1 MDFKRDLHIVKE
13 EIYDADMMEEILR
26 DINTFPK
33 TELNR
38 LRAYKKSRKYG
49 NKVDVIYHYG
59 KGCEENQLG
68 RLYVK
73 NNRGLQ
79 SFQRE
84 IRDALLEKHHFS
96 VDMENAHYNLMV
108 KLGEDWNINVSN
120 IKYYCENRNECL
132 KMLSEDNKIAKLAY
146 LKVAYGGNIKLYDNT
161 IGEFTEPE
169 GDTRLLK
176 EIEKEVK
183 SLIEICYG
191 KYQEHHGLVKK
202 RDNPKV
208 SLFALILQTEELKCL
223 MSLDEYL
230 YTQGRQ
236 TDVLIH
242 DGLEIIKKENELKLP
257 EELLR
262 GGEKAIKEKTGYSV
276 KLVQKEYE
284 NKYRKNKTKEN
295 IIIDD
300 VYATRKFIH
309 LLRDNI
315 SRDKNEVYYFNDDN
329 GMWETGETAFKSAII
344 KIKDKMIFTD
354 YSESKPKVINYGGKW
369 TNMKMVQNLII
380 SLLPED
386 NFISKNIE
394 SSMGKLLFADGY
406 YDFYK
411 NEFIEGFDNK
421 IVFLKRINRLFPRER
436 NEKIINEVNKILFV
450 DGFNFENGLESGEY
464 LKKSICIGLIGDYQR
479 KKFYFCTGE
488 RNSGKSLLTKAF
500 RDSFDGYIDEYDAN
514 NLLFNSNSQD
524 EAKKLA
530 WTIDLIGVRVAFS
543 NECRMDK
550 KQSLDGNLIKP
561 LSSGSD
567 KMKHRGNHENQKDF
581 INRSTMIFLSND
593 IPAITPMDSG
603 IIERAKFIRYKLSF
617 VNNPK
622 KNNERYA
629 DPNVKKNFDNDEY
642 KDSLFY
648 LMVDTYN
655 NLTSNE
661 KIIGGYIQEPK
672 SVLAETSEWIK
683 DENMLFEEKILEKY
697 EITNNKED
705 YVESKN
711 IIDYI
716 IKECNLNFSSV
727 KIGRLLSNLIN
738 VEPRDMNIKNVKC
751 RLGIKEKYDF

>member
-1 MDFKRDLHIVKE
+1 MEFTKDLHIVKE
-13 EIYDADMMEEILR
+13 EIYDADIMEEILR

-33 TELNR
+33 SELNR

-96 VDMENAHYNLMV
+96 IDIENAHYNLMI
-108 KLGEDWNINVSN
+108 KLGNDWNINLSN
-120 IKYYCENRNECL
+120 IKYYCENRDMCL
-132 KMLSEDNKIAKLAY
+132 KMLSDDRKISKLSY
-146 LKVAYGGNIKLYDNT
+146 LKVAYGGNISLYDNT
-161 IGEFTEPE
+161 ISEFVEPE
-169 GDTRLLK
+169 GDTKLLK

-183 SLIEICYG
+183 SLISMCYG
-191 KYQEHHGLVKK
+191 KYSEYHNVVKK
-202 RDNPKV
+202 KENPQV
-208 SLFALILQTEELKCL
+208 SLFALILQTEERKCL
-223 MSLDEYL
+223 MAMDEYL
-230 YTQGRQ
+230 QSQGRQ
-236 TDVLIH
+236 TDILIH
-242 DGLEIIKKENELKLP
+242 DGLEVIKKDNELIFP

-262 GGEKAIKEKTGYSV
+262 GCEKFIKEKTGYDV

-284 NKYRKNKTKEN
+284 NKYKKTEKEKE
-295 IIIDD
+295 IIDD

-309 LLRDNI
+309 LMKENI
-315 SRDKNEVYYFNDDN
+315 SRDNGEVYYFNDDN
-329 GMWETGETAFKSAII
+329 GMWEKGETAFKSAII
-344 KIKDKMIFTD
+344 KVKDELIFTD
-354 YSESKPKVINYGGKW
+354 YSDSKPKVINYGGKW
-369 TNMKMVQNLII
+369 VNMKIIQNLTI

-394 SSMGKLLFADGY
+394 SSIGKLLFADGY
-406 YDFYK
+406 YDFYENK
-411 NEFIEGFDNK
+411 FIEGFDNK

-436 NEKIINEVNKILFV
+436 NEIIVKEVNKILFV
-450 DGFNFENGLESGEY
+450 DGFDFEDGLESGEY
-464 LKKSICIGLIGDYQR
+464 LKKSICVGLIGDYQR
-479 KKFYFCTGE
+479 KKFYFCNGEKNTGK
-488 RNSGKSLLTKAF
+488 GLLTKAF
-500 RDSFDGYIDEYDAN
+500 RDSFEGYVDEYDAN
-514 NLLFNSNSQD
+514 NLLYNVNSQD

-530 WTIDLIGVRVAFS
+530 WTVDLIGVRLAFS

-550 KQSLDGNLIKP
+550 KSSLDGNLIKT

-581 INRSTMIFLSND
+581 INRSTMFFLSND
-593 IPAITPMDSG
+593 IPTITPVDGG

-629 DPNVKKNFDNDEY
+629 DPCVKRKFDKDEY

-655 NLTSNE
+655 NLIDKE
-661 KIIGGYIQEPK
+661 KIFGGCIQEPK
-672 SVLAETSEWIK
+672 SVLSETSEWIN

-697 EITNNKED
+697 EITNDKED

-711 IIDYI
+711 IINYI
-716 IKECNLNFSSV
+716 TKECELNFSSV

-738 VEPRDMNIKNVKC
+738 VEPRDMNKNNVKC
-751 RLGIKEKYDF
+751 RLGIRDKIN

>member
-1 MDFKRDLHIVKE
+1 MEFNKDLHIVKE
-13 EIYDADMMEEILR
+13 EIYDADVMEEILR

-33 TELNR
+33 SELNR

-59 KGCEENQLG
+59 KGCEENHLG

-96 VDMENAHYNLMV
+96 IDMENAHYNLMI
-108 KLGEDWNINVSN
+108 KLGIDWNINVSN
-120 IKYYCENRNECL
+120 IKYYCENRKQCL
-132 KMLSEDNKIAKLAY
+132 KMLSDDKKISKLAY
-146 LKVAYGGNIKLYDNT
+146 LKVAYGGNISLYDNT
-161 IGEFTEPE
+161 LGEFVEPE
-169 GDTRLLK
+169 GDTSLLK

-183 SLIEICYG
+183 SLIEMCYG
-191 KYQEHHGLVKK
+191 KYPEYHNLVKK

-223 MSLDEYL
+223 LTLDEYL
-230 YTQGRQ
+230 YSQGRQ

-242 DGLEIIKKENELKLP
+242 DGLEVIKKENELNLP

-262 GGEKAIKEKTGYSV
+262 GGEIAIKENTGYLV

-284 NKYRKNKTKEN
+284 NKYKKTEKEKT
-295 IIIDD
+295 IIDD
-300 VYATRKFIH
+300 VYATRKFIS
-309 LLRDNI
+309 LMKDNI
-315 SRDKNEVYYFNDDN
+315 SRDNGEVYYFNDDN
-329 GMWETGETAFKSAII
+329 GMWETGETAFKTALI
-344 KIKDKMIFTD
+344 KVKDEMIFTD

-369 TNMKMVQNLII
+369 ANMKLIHNLII

-394 SSMGKLLFADGY
+394 SSIGKLLFADGY

-411 NEFIEGFDNK
+411 CKFIEGFNNK
-421 IVFLKRINRLFPRER
+421 IVFLKRINRLFPQER
-436 NEKIINEVNKILFV
+436 NEKIINEVNRMLFI
-450 DGFNFENGLESGEY
+450 DGFNFEDGLESGEY

-479 KKFYFCTGE
+479 KKFYFCSGD

-500 RDSFDGYIDEYDAN
+500 RDSFEGYVDEYDAN
-514 NLLFNSNSQD
+514 NLLYNSNTQD

-530 WTIDLIGVRVAFS
+530 WTLDLIGVRLAFS
-543 NECRMDK
+543 NECRMEK
-550 KQSLDGNLIKP
+550 KSYLDGNLIKP

-567 KMKHRGNHENQKDF
+567 GMKHRGNHENQKKF

-593 IPAITPMDSG
+593 IPTISPIDGG
-603 IIERAKFIRYKLSF
+603 IIDRAKFIRYKLSF

-622 KNNERYA
+622 KSNERYA
-629 DPNVKKNFDNDEY
+629 DPNVKRKFDNDEY
-642 KDSLFY
+642 KNALFY

-655 NLTSNE
+655 NLIESE
-661 KIIGGYIQEPK
+661 KKFGGYIEEPK
-672 SVLAETSEWIK
+672 SVLMETSEWIK

-697 EITNNKED
+697 EITNDKED

-711 IIDYI
+711 IINYI

-727 KIGRLLSNLIN
+727 KIGRLLTNLIN
-738 VEPRDMNIKNVKC
+738 VEPRDMNKNNVKC
-751 RLGIKEKYDF
+751 RLGIKEKF

>member
-1 MDFKRDLHIVKE
+1 MNFNKDLHIVKE
-13 EIYDADMMEEILR
+13 EIYDADIMEEILR
-26 DINTFPK
+26 DVNTFSK
-33 TELNR
+33 SELNR
-38 LRAYKKSRKYG
+38 LRSYKKSRKYG

-59 KGCEENQLG
+59 RGCEENHLG

-84 IRDALLEKHHFS
+84 IREALLEKHHFS
-96 VDMENAHYNLMV
+96 IDMENAHYNLMV
-108 KLGEDWNINVSN
+108 KLGIEWNINISN

-132 KMLSEDNKIAKLAY
+132 KMLSDDKKISKLSY
-146 LKVAYGGNIKLYDNT
+146 LKVAYGGNINLYDNT
-161 IGEFTEPE
+161 IGEFVEPE
-169 GDTRLLK
+169 GDTSLLR

-183 SLIEICYG
+183 SLIEMCYG
-191 KYQEHHGLVKK
+191 KYPEHHNIVKK

-223 MSLDEYL
+223 LTLDEYL

-242 DGLEIIKKENELKLP
+242 DGLEIIKKENEIKLP

-262 GGEKAIKEKTGYSV
+262 GGEKTIKEKTGYIV

-284 NKYRKNKTKEN
+284 NKYRKNEIKEK

-300 VYATRKFIH
+300 VYATRKFID
-309 LLRDNI
+309 LMKDNI
-315 SRDKNEVYYFNDDN
+315 SRDNSEVYYFNDDN
-329 GMWETGETAFKSAII
+329 GMWETGDTAFKTALI
-344 KIKDKMIFTD
+344 KVKNELIFTD
-354 YSESKPKVINYGGKW
+354 YSESKPKIINYGGKLVY
-369 TNMKMVQNLII
+369 MKAIHNLIL
-380 SLLPED
+380 SQLPEN

-394 SSMGKLLFADGY
+394 SSIGKLLFADGY
-406 YDFYK
+406 YDFNK
-411 NEFIEGFDNK
+411 RIFTEGFNNK
-421 IVFLKRINRLFPRER
+421 IIFLKRINRLYPQEKD
-436 NEKIINEVNKILFV
+436 EKIINEVNKILFI
-450 DGFNFENGLESGEY
+450 DGFDFEDGKESGEY
-464 LKKSICIGLIGDYQR
+464 LKKVLCVGLVGDYYR
-479 KKFYFCTGE
+479 KKFYFCNGE
-488 RNSGKSLLTKAF
+488 RNSGKSLLTKSF
-500 RDSFDGYIDEYDAN
+500 RESFGGYVDEYDAN
-514 NLLFNSNSQD
+514 NLLLNSNAQD

-530 WTIDLIGVRVAFS
+530 WTVDLIGVRLAFS

-550 KQSLDGNLIKP
+550 NKSLDGNLIKP

-567 KMKHRGNHENQKDF
+567 TMKHRVNHENQKSF

-593 IPAITPMDSG
+593 IPTITPMDSG

-617 VNNPK
+617 VNNPT
-622 KNNERYA
+622 KNNERHA
-629 DPNVKKNFDNDEY
+629 DSSIKTKFDNDNY
-642 KDSLFY
+642 KDALFY

-655 NLTSNE
+655 NLIETE
-661 KIIGGYIQEPK
+661 KKLGGYISEPK
-672 SVLAETSEWIK
+672 SVLLETNEWIK
-683 DENMLFEEKILEKY
+683 DDSMFFEEKILDKY

-711 IIDYI
+711 IINYI
-716 IKECNLNFSSV
+716 IKDCNMNFSSV

-751 RLGIKEKYDF
+751 RLGIRDKID

>member
-1 MDFKRDLHIVKE
+1 MEFNRDIHIVKE
-13 EIYDADMMEEILR
+13 EIYDADIMEEILR

-33 TELNR
+33 RELNR

-96 VDMENAHYNLMV
+96 IDIENAHYNLMI
-108 KLGEDWNINVSN
+108 KLGIDWNINISN

-132 KMLSEDNKIAKLAY
+132 KMLSEDKKISKLSY
-146 LKVAYGGNIKLYDNT
+146 LKVAYGGNISLYDNT
-161 IGEFTEPE
+161 IGEFVEPE
-169 GDTRLLK
+169 GDTSILK
-176 EIEKEVK
+176 GIEKEVK
-183 SLIEICYG
+183 SLIEMCYG
-191 KYQEHHGLVKK
+191 KYPEYHNIIKNKENH
-202 RDNPKV
+202 KV
-208 SLFALILQTEELKCL
+208 SLFALILQTEERKCL
-223 MSLDEYL
+223 LSMDEYL
-230 YTQGRQ
+230 QSQGRQ

-242 DGLEIIKKENELKLP
+242 DGLEVIKKENELIFP

-262 GGEKAIKEKTGYSV
+262 GCERAIKEKIGYSV

-284 NKYRKNKTKEN
+284 NKYKKSEKDK

-309 LLRDNI
+309 LMKENI
-315 SRDKNEVYYFNDDN
+315 SRDNGEVYYFNDDN
-329 GMWETGETAFKSAII
+329 GMWEIGEIAFKSAII
-344 KIKDKMIFTD
+344 KVKDVMIFTD
-354 YSESKPKVINYGGKW
+354 YSEYKPKVINYGGKW
-369 TNMKMVQNLII
+369 ANMKLVQNLVI

-394 SSMGKLLFADGY
+394 SSIGKLLFADGY

-411 NEFIEGFDNK
+411 GEFVEEFDNK

-450 DGFNFENGLESGEY
+450 DGFNFEDGLESGEY
-464 LKKSICIGLIGDYQR
+464 LKKSICVGLIGDYQR
-479 KKFYFCTGE
+479 KKFYFCNGEKNTGK
-488 RNSGKSLLTKAF
+488 GLLTKAF
-500 RDSFDGYIDEYDAN
+500 RDSFEGYVEEYDAN
-514 NLLFNSNSQD
+514 NLLYNINSQD

-530 WTIDLIGVRVAFS
+530 WTVDLIGVRIAIS

-550 KQSLDGNLIKP
+550 KSSLDGNLVKT

-567 KMKHRGNHENQKDF
+567 TMKHRGNHENQKSF
-581 INRSTMIFLSND
+581 INRSTMFFLSND
-593 IPAITPMDSG
+593 IPTITPIDGG

-629 DPNVKKNFDNDEY
+629 DPSVKSKFDKDEY

-655 NLTSNE
+655 NLIDNE
-661 KIIGGYIQEPK
+661 KIFGGCIKEPK
-672 SVLAETSEWIK
+672 SVLLETSEWIK

-697 EITNNKED
+697 EITNDKED
-705 YVESKN
+705 FVESKN
-711 IIDYI
+711 IINYI
-716 IKECNLNFSSV
+716 TKECNLNFSSV

-738 VEPRDMNIKNVKC
+738 VEPRDMNKNNVKC
-751 RLGIKEKYDF
+751 RLGLKDRIY

>member
-1 MDFKRDLHIVKE
+1 MEFNKDLHIVKE
-13 EIYDADMMEEILR
+13 EIYDADIMEEILR

-33 TELNR
+33 SELNR

-59 KGCEENQLG
+59 KGCEENHLG

-84 IRDALLEKHHFS
+84 IRESLLERHHFS
-96 VDMENAHYNLMV
+96 IDMENAHYNLMV
-108 KLGEDWNINVSN
+108 KLGTEWNINISN
-120 IKYYCENRNECL
+120 IKYYCENRNQCL
-132 KMLSEDNKIAKLAY
+132 KMLSDDKKISKLSY
-146 LKVAYGGNIKLYDNT
+146 LKVAYGGNINLYDNT
-161 IGEFTEPE
+161 LGEFVEPE
-169 GDTRLLK
+169 GDTSLLK

-183 SLIEICYG
+183 SLIEMCYG
-191 KYQEHHGLVKK
+191 KYQEYHNLVKK

-223 MSLDEYL
+223 LTLDEYL
-230 YTQGRQ
+230 YSQGRQ

-242 DGLEIIKKENELKLP
+242 DGLEVIKKENELNLP

-262 GGEKAIKEKTGYSV
+262 GCEKAIKDNTGYSV

-284 NKYRKNKTKEN
+284 NKYKKNEKEK

-300 VYATRKFIH
+300 VYATRKFIS
-309 LLRDNI
+309 LLKENI
-315 SRDKNEVYYFNDDN
+315 SRDNGEVYFFNDDN
-329 GMWETGETAFKSAII
+329 GMWEIGETAFKTALI
-344 KIKDKMIFTD
+344 KVKDKMIFTD
-354 YSESKPKVINYGGKW
+354 YSESKPKIINYGGKW
-369 TNMKMVQNLII
+369 ANMKLIQNLII

-394 SSMGKLLFADGY
+394 SSIGKLLFADGY

-411 NEFIEGFDNK
+411 GEFIEGFNNNL
-421 IVFLKRINRLFPRER
+421 VFLKRINRLFPQER
-436 NEKIINEVNKILFV
+436 NEKIINEVNRILFK
-450 DGFNFENGLESGEY
+450 DGFNFEDGLESGEY
-464 LKKSICIGLIGDYQR
+464 LKKSICVGLIGDYQR
-479 KKFYFCTGE
+479 KKFYFCNGD
-488 RNSGKSLLTKAF
+488 RNSGKGLLTKAF
-500 RDSFDGYIDEYDAN
+500 RESFEGYVDEYDAN
-514 NLLFNSNSQD
+514 NLLYNLNSQD

-530 WTIDLIGVRVAFS
+530 WTVDLVGVRIAIS

-550 KQSLDGNLIKP
+550 KSCLDGNLIKS

-567 KMKHRGNHENQKDF
+567 AMKHRVNHENQKSF
-581 INRSTMIFLSND
+581 INRSIMFFLSND
-593 IPAITPMDSG
+593 IPSITPIDGSV
-603 IIERAKFIRYKLSF
+603 IDRSKFIRYKLSF

-622 KNNERYA
+622 KSNERYA
-629 DPNVKKNFDNDEY
+629 DPNVKRKFDNDEY

-655 NLTSNE
+655 GLIESE
-661 KIIGGYIQEPK
+661 KIFGGYIQEPK
-672 SVLAETSEWIK
+672 SVLMETSEWIK
-683 DENMLFEEKILEKY
+683 DENMSFEEKILEKY
-697 EITNNKED
+697 EITNDNED

-711 IIDYI
+711 IINYI
-716 IKECNLNFSSV
+716 IKDCNMNFSSV

-751 RLGIKEKYDF
+751 RLGIREKLY

>member
-1 MDFKRDLHIVKE
+1 MEFTKDLHIVKE
-13 EIYDADMMEEILR
+13 EIYDADIMEEILR

-33 TELNR
+33 SELNR

-96 VDMENAHYNLMV
+96 IDIENAHYNLMI
-108 KLGEDWNINVSN
+108 KLGNDWNINVEN
-120 IKYYCENRNECL
+120 IKYYCENRDMCL
-132 KMLSEDNKIAKLAY
+132 KMLSDDRRISKLSY
-146 LKVAYGGNIKLYDNT
+146 LKVAYGGNISLYDNT
-161 IGEFTEPE
+161 IGEFVEPE
-169 GDTRLLK
+169 GDTKLLK

-183 SLIEICYG
+183 SLISMCYG
-191 KYQEHHGLVKK
+191 KYSEYHNVVKK
-202 RDNPKV
+202 RENPQV
-208 SLFALILQTEELKCL
+208 SLFALILQTEERKCL
-223 MSLDEYL
+223 MSMDEYL
-230 YTQGRQ
+230 QSQGRQ

-242 DGLEIIKKENELKLP
+242 DGLEVIKKENEQIFP

-262 GGEKAIKEKTGYSV
+262 GCEKFIKERTGYDL

-284 NKYRKNKTKEN
+284 NKYKKNEKEKV
-295 IIIDD
+295 IIDD
-300 VYATRKFIH
+300 VYATRKFIS
-309 LLRDNI
+309 LMKENI
-315 SRDKNEVYYFNDDN
+315 SRDNGEVYYFNDDN

-344 KIKDKMIFTD
+344 KVKDELIFTD

-369 TNMKMVQNLII
+369 ANMKIIYNLIV

-394 SSMGKLLFADGY
+394 SSIGKLLFADGY
-406 YDFYK
+406 YDFYENK
-411 NEFIEGFDNK
+411 FIEGFNNK
-421 IVFLKRINRLFPRER
+421 IVFMKRINRLFPRER
-436 NEKIINEVNKILFV
+436 NEKIIKEVNKILFV
-450 DGFNFENGLESGEY
+450 DGFDFEDGLESGEY
-464 LKKSICIGLIGDYQR
+464 LKKSICVGLIGDYQR
-479 KKFYFCTGE
+479 KKFYFCNGQ

-500 RDSFDGYIDEYDAN
+500 RESFEGYVDEYDAN

-530 WTIDLIGVRVAFS
+530 WTLDLVGVRLAFS

-550 KQSLDGNLIKP
+550 KQSLDANLIKP

-581 INRSTMIFLSND
+581 INRSTMFFLSND
-593 IPAITPMDSG
+593 IPTIKPIDSG

-622 KNNERYA
+622 NNNERLA
-629 DPNVKKNFDNDEY
+629 DPSVKSKFDKDEY
-642 KDSLFY
+642 KNSLFY

-655 NLTSNE
+655 DLIGDE
-661 KIIGGYIQEPK
+661 KIFGGYIQEPK
-672 SVLAETSEWIK
+672 SVLLETSEWIK
-683 DENMLFEEKILEKY
+683 DENILFEEKILEKY
-697 EITNNKED
+697 EITNDKDD

-711 IIDYI
+711 IINYI
-716 IKECNLNFSSV
+716 TKECELNFSSV

-738 VEPRDMNIKNVKC
+738 VEPRDMNKNNVKC
-751 RLGIKEKYDF
+751 RLGIKEKF

>member
-1 MDFKRDLHIVKE
+1 MEFNKDLHIVKE
-13 EIYDADMMEEILR
+13 EIYDADIMEEILR

-33 TELNR
+33 SELNR

-59 KGCEENQLG
+59 KGCEENHLG

-84 IRDALLEKHHFS
+84 IRESLLERYHFS
-96 VDMENAHYNLMV
+96 IDMENAHYNLMV
-108 KLGEDWNINVSN
+108 KLGTEWNINISN
-120 IKYYCENRNECL
+120 IKYYCENRNQCL
-132 KMLSEDNKIAKLAY
+132 KMLSDDKKISKLSY
-146 LKVAYGGNIKLYDNT
+146 LKVAYGGNINLYDNT
-161 IGEFTEPE
+161 LGEFVEPE
-169 GDTRLLK
+169 GDTSLLK

-183 SLIEICYG
+183 SLIEMCYG
-191 KYQEHHGLVKK
+191 KYQEYHNLVKK

-223 MSLDEYL
+223 LTLDEYL
-230 YTQGRQ
+230 YSQGRQ

-242 DGLEIIKKENELKLP
+242 DGLEVIKKENELNLP

-262 GGEKAIKEKTGYSV
+262 GCEKAIKDNTGYSV

-284 NKYRKNKTKEN
+284 NKYKKNEKEK

-300 VYATRKFIH
+300 VYATRKFIS
-309 LLRDNI
+309 LLKENI
-315 SRDKNEVYYFNDDN
+315 SRDNGEVYFFNDDN
-329 GMWETGETAFKSAII
+329 GMWETGETAFKTALI
-344 KIKDKMIFTD
+344 KVKDKMIFTD
-354 YSESKPKVINYGGKW
+354 YSESKPKIINYGGKW
-369 TNMKMVQNLII
+369 ANMKLIQNLII

-394 SSMGKLLFADGY
+394 SSIGKLLFADGY

-411 NEFIEGFDNK
+411 GEFIEEFNNNL
-421 IVFLKRINRLFPRER
+421 VFLKRINRLFPQER
-436 NEKIINEVNKILFV
+436 NEKIINEVNRILFK
-450 DGFNFENGLESGEY
+450 DGFNFEDGLESGEY
-464 LKKSICIGLIGDYQR
+464 LKKSICVGLIGDYQR
-479 KKFYFCTGE
+479 KKFYFCNGD
-488 RNSGKSLLTKAF
+488 RNSGKGLLTKAF
-500 RDSFDGYIDEYDAN
+500 RESFEGYVDEYDAN
-514 NLLFNSNSQD
+514 NLLYNLNSQD

-530 WTIDLIGVRVAFS
+530 WTVDLVGVRIAIS

-550 KQSLDGNLIKP
+550 KSCLDGNLIKS

-567 KMKHRGNHENQKDF
+567 AMKHRVNHENQKSF
-581 INRSTMIFLSND
+581 INRSIMFFLSND
-593 IPAITPMDSG
+593 IPSITPIDGSV
-603 IIERAKFIRYKLSF
+603 IDRSKFIRYKLSF

-622 KNNERYA
+622 KSNERYA
-629 DPNVKKNFDNDEY
+629 DPNVKRKFDNDEY

-655 NLTSNE
+655 GLIESE
-661 KIIGGYIQEPK
+661 KIFGGYIQEPK
-672 SVLAETSEWIK
+672 SVLMETSEWIK
-683 DENMLFEEKILEKY
+683 DENMSFEEKILEKY
-697 EITNNKED
+697 EITNDNED

-711 IIDYI
+711 IINYI
-716 IKECNLNFSSV
+716 IKDCNMNFSSV

-751 RLGIKEKYDF
+751 RLGIREKLY

>member
-1 MDFKRDLHIVKE
+1 MDFNKDLHIVKE
-13 EIYDADMMEEILR
+13 EIYDADVMEEILR

-33 TELNR
+33 SELNR

-59 KGCEENQLG
+59 KGCEEKELG

-96 VDMENAHYNLMV
+96 IDIENAHYNLMI
-108 KLGEDWNINVSN
+108 KLGNDWNVNIQN
-120 IKYYCENRNECL
+120 IKYYCENRDKCL
-132 KMLSEDNKIAKLAY
+132 KMLSDDRRISKLSY
-146 LKVAYGGNIKLYDNT
+146 LKVAYGGNISLYDNT
-161 IGEFTEPE
+161 IGEFVEPE
-169 GDTRLLK
+169 GDTKLLK

-183 SLIEICYG
+183 SLIEMCYG
-191 KYQEHHGLVKK
+191 RYPEYHNLIKK
-202 RDNPKV
+202 KENPKV
-208 SLFALILQTEELKCL
+208 SLFALILQTEERKCL
-223 MSLDEYL
+223 LAMDNYL
-230 YTQGRQ
+230 QSQGRQ

-242 DGLEIIKKENELKLP
+242 DGLEVIKKENELIFP

-262 GGEKAIKEKTGYSV
+262 GCEMAIKEKTGYIV

-284 NKYRKNKTKEN
+284 NKYKKSEKEKVV
-295 IIIDD
+295 IDD

-309 LLRDNI
+309 LLKDNI
-315 SRDKNEVYYFNDDN
+315 SRDKGEVYYFNDDN

-344 KIKDKMIFTD
+344 KVKDEMIFTD
-354 YSESKPKVINYGGKW
+354 YSETKPKVLNYGGKW
-369 TNMKMVQNLII
+369 ANMKLVQNLVI

-394 SSMGKLLFADGY
+394 SSIGKLLFADGY

-436 NEKIINEVNKILFV
+436 NEKIINEVNKILFI
-450 DGFNFENGLESGEY
+450 DGFNFEDGLESGEY
-464 LKKSICIGLIGDYQR
+464 LKKSICVGLIGDYQR
-479 KKFYFCTGE
+479 KKFYFCNGQ

-500 RDSFDGYIDEYDAN
+500 RDSFDGYVDEYDAN
-514 NLLFNSNSQD
+514 NLLYNVNSQD

-530 WTIDLIGVRVAFS
+530 WTVDLIGVRLAFS

-550 KQSLDGNLIKP
+550 KSSLDGNLIKT

-581 INRSTMIFLSND
+581 INRSTMFFLSND
-593 IPAITPMDSG
+593 IPAITPIDGG

-629 DPNVKKNFDNDEY
+629 DPSVKRKFDNDEY
-642 KDSLFY
+642 KDALFY

-655 NLTSNE
+655 NLIGNE
-661 KIIGGYIQEPK
+661 KIFGGCIQEPK

-697 EITNNKED
+697 EITNDKED
-705 YVESKN
+705 YVETKN
-711 IIDYI
+711 IINYI

-727 KIGRLLSNLIN
+727 KIGRLLTNLIN
-738 VEPRDMNIKNVKC
+738 VEPRDMNKNNVKC
-751 RLGIKEKYDF
+751 RLGIRDKIN